1 MNSGPPGTVW
11 GRAAIYG
18 SLWAASE
25 IVVGSFLHNLRIPFA
40 GSLLAAFG
48 VLVMT
53 AGHRA
58 NPERGLIWR
67 SALICAL
74 MKSISPSAVILG
86 PMIGIAMEGALLEA
100 CVRLT
105 GGRAAGYIAG
115 GALAVAWALVQRVLN
130 SLISFGPDVVRLY
143 AEAYS
148 YAARVLGVSSVGPFD
163 LVVALLAA
171 ECVMGAGA
179 AALGLRAARKTAAPG
194 AGIPM
199 VEAAGPA
206 THGPTEA
213 GGGWSL
219 RRLAA
224 AVAGLVAGMIILAT
238 LPIWAGL
245 VYVSV
250 YAAAV
255 LRAYP
260 RAAARIRR
268 VSLWVELSVVML
280 LAGLLLGG
288 ARGGAAGM
296 ADGLLAGGTMVLR
309 AMLVLFG
316 FTAVSVELRNP
327 IILSYVERRRLRGL
341 SDALG
346 VAFSTLPA
354 FTATLASPGAM
365 WRRPGQLA
373 AALIAQAGALARV
386 PHEAGRR
393 PRVFILTG
401 DTGSGK
407 TTRAT
412 EAVARLRARGITVGG
427 ILAPG
432 LLEDGRRTGFD
443 IVNLATGA
451 SAQLAREHAGG
462 AGPRAQWSR
471 FSFAQEG
478 LALGLQA
485 LDSGALGADV
495 VLVDEVGP
503 FELAGGGWAAS
514 LDRLVRDYPG
524 VIVLV
529 VRSSIVE
536 EVKRRW
542 GTADS
547 VAWDAATT
555 PADDI
560 VQAIC
565 QRVTV
570 RPNP

>member
-1 MNSGPPGTVW
+1 
-11 GRAAIYG
+11 
-18 SLWAASE
+18 
-25 IVVGSFLHNLRIPFA
+25 
-40 GSLLAAFG
+40 
-48 VLVMT
+48 
-53 AGHRA
+53 
-58 NPERGLIWR
+58 
-67 SALICAL
+67 
-74 MKSISPSAVILG
+74 
-86 PMIGIAMEGALLEA
+86 
-100 CVRLT
+100 
-105 GGRAAGYIAG
+105 
-115 GALAVAWALVQRVLN
+115 
-130 SLISFGPDVVRLY
+130 
-143 AEAYS
+143 
-148 YAARVLGVSSVGPFD
+148 
-163 LVVALLAA
+163 
-171 ECVMGAGA
+171 
-179 AALGLRAARKTAAPG
+179 
-194 AGIPM
+194 
-199 VEAAGPA
+199 
-206 THGPTEA
+206 
-213 GGGWSL
+213 
-219 RRLAA
+219 
-224 AVAGLVAGMIILAT
+224 MIILSA
-238 LPIWAGL
+238 LPIWTGL
-245 VYVSV
+245 VYVLV

-296 ADGLLAGGTMVLR
+296 AEGLLAGGTMVLR

-386 PHEAGRR
+386 PYATGRH
-393 PRVFILTG
+393 PRVVILTG
-401 DTGSGK
+401 NTGSGK
-407 TTRAT
+407 TTRAK
-412 EAVARLRARGITVGG
+412 EVVARLRARGITVGG

-443 IVNLATGA
+443 IVNLATGE

-462 AGPRAQWSR
+462 AARRAQWSR
-471 FSFAQEG
+471 FSFAEEG
-478 LALGLQA
+478 LALGLKA
-485 LDSGALGADV
+485 LGTDAPGADV
-495 VLVDEVGP
+495 VIVDEVGP

-524 VIVLV
+524 VIVLA

-547 VAWDAATT
+547 VAWNAATT
-555 PADDI
+555 PADEI
-560 VQAIC
+560 VQAIV
-565 QRVTV
+565 QRATAP
-570 RPNP
+570 PNP